1 VDSSGEVVGVLEQEA
16 VAGVGVNPQ
25 LRVRQPVGEQVRIA
39 RRHHAVVVAVGDE
52 YGLRDAS
59 EPVELAR
66 FGDAPCVDRVQL
78 RVARRERSGRV
89 AVLGADEDA
98 LDEFP
103 ARRDA

>member
-1 VDSSGEVVGVLEQEA
+1 

-78 RVARRERSGRV
+78 RRNVDIVGEAMHALATLRARAREDE
-89 AVLGADEDA
+89 AADEPRPDQGE
-98 LDEFP
+98 LLGDEP
-103 ARRDA
+103 AE